1 MIVSPNLFSFN
12 ALGLFRG
19 STVYTFSGLEGGLA
33 FRRRFRRAGSR
44 AGRLMPETHLPTQYL
59 PVLLLLV
66 LAAGFVVINL
76 VMGSLVRPKRPSAEK
91 LTPYE
96 SGIPPIGQAQR
107 RFNVRFYLVS
117 MLFVLFD
124 IEMVFIY
131 PWAVLLKKL
140 GMFGFVEMAVF
151 IMILLVGYGYAW
163 KSGALNWD

>member
-1 MIVSPNLFSFN
+1 M
-12 ALGLFRG
+12 
-19 STVYTFSGLEGGLA
+19 
-33 FRRRFRRAGSR
+33 
-44 AGRLMPETHLPTQYL
+44 
-59 PVLLLLV
+59 
-66 LAAGFVVINL
+66 AAGFVVINL
-76 VMGSLVRPKRPSAEK
+76 VMGSLVRPKRPYAEK

-124 IEMVFIY
+124 IETVFIY

-151 IMILLVGYGYAW
+151 MMILLVGYGYAW
-163 KSGALNWD
+163 KSGALDWD